1 MKLLPKYWLIVILIV
16 FPVIRIFALP
26 FGESSRNVLLI
37 HSYHQSY
44 MWTDSISDGIL
55 TTARQYPHTNLYI
68 IYLDAKKFGQT
79 KFEQEKL
86 HLLQKYEGIRF
97 DGILTTD
104 NDALDFVV
112 KYKQELFANV
122 PVVYCGVSNP
132 ESYALNELDLYGFKE
147 ATSTEPII
155 RLVKS
160 LMPETKRI
168 IILTDKTTTGTIHR
182 EEFKGR
188 QAQFGDIELIYPEYV
203 IVDSILSMCSKTA
216 ETDVLYY
223 IGINQDEE
231 GKIVDNYL
239 LFGKIDQKTTSP
251 IFTSDNA
258 YCGKGTVGGLFQRGT
273 TTGEEAFKLLV
284 NIIETPNRQA
294 FNRINQIPQE
304 FFFDKAELDK
314 FGISVTKLPKN
325 SNIINQTKLFTRSNF
340 LILLGILV
348 LLSMIVVI
356 LSVVNRMRKLEQRRS
371 QQHLEKIEKQKS
383 ELQKAYQKLSELVSE
398 LEVTN
403 KKLVE
408 ARKKAEESDKLKSAF
423 LANVSHE
430 IRTPLNS
437 IVGFSSLLSDPGI
450 DENERKMYIGLIE
463 SNTDSLLILIDE
475 ILDLSK
481 IEAEQLVLKKNDFN
495 VESLLDELFQTFSH
509 GNINSK
515 ARLVIGKKIDG
526 KVLFIHSDRI
536 RVKQIFI
543 NLLSNAFKFTD
554 SGLIEFGYF
563 ISRYREVVFY
573 VKDTGIGISKEF
585 HQEIFTRFRKLN
597 DYSPRIYRGTGL
609 GLAITKK
616 LVELLGGKIWIES
629 DTGKGS
635 TFFFTLHGC
644 ALKDISD

>member
-1 MKLLPKYWLIVILIV
+1 MKLHLKRLLIVFLIV

-26 FGESSRNVLLI
+26 LGEASRNVLLI
-37 HSYHQSY
+37 NSYHQGY
-44 MWTDSISDGIL
+44 MWTDSISEGIL
-55 TTARQYPHTNLYI
+55 ATARQYPTINLYI
-68 IYLDAKKFGQT
+68 VYLDAKKFGQT
-79 KFEQEKL
+79 KFEQEKM
-86 HLLQKYEGIRF
+86 HMLQKYEGIRF

-112 KYKQELFANV
+112 KYKQELFNNI
-122 PVVYCGVSNP
+122 PVVFCGISNP

-160 LMPETKRI
+160 LIPDAKRI
-168 IILTDKTTTGTIHR
+168 FIHR
-182 EEFKGR
+182 NEFKAS
-188 QAQFGDIELIYPEYV
+188 QTQFDEIELIYPEYV
-203 IVDSILSMCSKTA
+203 VVDSILSMCSKTT

-223 IGINQDEE
+223 IGINQDEA
-231 GKIVDNYL
+231 GNIVDNYL

-258 YCGKGTVGGLFQRGT
+258 FWGKGAVGGLFQRGT
-273 TTGEEAFKLLV
+273 TTGKEALKLLIE
-284 NIIETPNRQA
+284 IIETPDRQN
-294 FNRINQIPQE
+294 FSRINQITQE
-304 FFFDKAELDK
+304 YFFDKAELDK
-314 FGISVTKLPKN
+314 FGIQVKKLPPN
-325 SNIINQTKLFTRSNF
+325 SNIINQKKLLTKSNF
-340 LILLGILV
+340 LVLLGLLV
-348 LLSMIVVI
+348 LLSMIVIV
-356 LSVVNRMRKLEQRRS
+356 LSVVNRMRKMEQRRS
-371 QQHLEKIEKQKS
+371 QQHLEKIEKQKN
-383 ELQKAYQKLSELVSE
+383 ELQKAYQKLREVFSE

-437 IVGFSSLLSDPGI
+437 IVGFSSLLSDSGL
-450 DENERKMYIGLIE
+450 DEAERKMYIGLIE
-463 SNTDSLLILIDE
+463 SNTDSLLVLIDE
-475 ILDLSK
+475 ILDLSR
-481 IEAEQLVLKKNDFN
+481 IEAEQLVLKKANFSIDH
-495 VESLLDELFQTFSH
+495 LLDELFQTFSH

-526 KVLFIHSDRI
+526 KTLFIHSDRI

-554 SGLIEFGYF
+554 SGSIEFGYF

-573 VKDTGIGISKEF
+573 VKDTGIGINKEF

-597 DYSPRIYRGTGL
+597 DYSPRVYRGTGL
-609 GLAITKK
+609 GLAISKK

-629 DTGKGS
+629 EPGKGS
-635 TFFFTLHGC
+635 TFFFTLQGY